1 MYFSDNLDLSQKDG
15 GDDNVVI
22 RSGRV
27 FTVPRDKILPYF
39 KGFRQDEYPTTF
51 PLLLLQSTWGNM
63 ISFKMI
69 FKVRITG
76 VFVFTKVTLI

>member
-51 PLLLLQSTWGNM
+51 PPPPPAPAIYMGKYAF
-63 ISFKMI
+63 IS
-69 FKVRITG
+69 R
-76 VFVFTKVTLI
+76 